1 MVHATVQEYW
11 EKQVLKNNMSL
22 AFIPKE
28 YLSMHLCEEAVKLDP
43 HAIRHIPQKYFKDEY
58 FCSKIILY
66 APELL
71 ETIPQNFLTEKVCM
85 SVVVA
90 NSELLGKLP
99 MEKRTL
105 NVCECAIEYETV
117 LWDGEHG
124 YSSVLRYVPETL
136 RNQSLCM
143 RAVRT
148 WYEALE
154 FVPEH
159 VLTDAMC
166 ITGLMQSPLAITYI
180 PKRRRTDVMIS
191 MAKIPE
197 CNTTYSL
204 I

>member
-1 MVHATVQEYW
+1 MINATVREYW
-11 EKQVLKNNMSL
+11 EKQVLKNHMSL

-28 YLSMHLCEEAVKLDP
+28 YQSKHLCEEAVRLDSQ
-43 HAIRHIPQKYFKDEY
+43 AIRHIPQEYFKDEH
-58 FCSKIILY
+58 FCSKIIVY
-66 APELL
+66 APEIL
-71 ETIPQNFLTEKVCM
+71 ENLPLNFLTEKVCM

-105 NVCECAIEYETV
+105 NVCECAIDYETV

-124 YSSVLRYVPETL
+124 YSSVLRYVPEKL
-136 RNQSLCM
+136 RSKELCI

-154 FVPEH
+154 FVPEQ
-159 VLTDAMC
+159 VLTDTMC
-166 ITGLMQSPLAITYI
+166 IIGLMQSPLAITYI